1 MQLQQNPLKL
11 ECPIIPEIDSPKKII
26 RISTLI
32 FMELFTKILILVL
45 FSLFLDILVNYCL
58 KLREN
63 VYSK

>member
-32 FMELFTKILILVL
+32 FMELFTKILILVQCGQVL
-45 FSLFLDILVNYCL
+45 TKRNA
-58 KLREN
+58 
-63 VYSK
+63 